1 MHIQKQNENREEK
14 RKKLEIRRR
23 KKEEKNCKNVEKKF
37 MNILG
42 KKESQPSVVFLLN
55 FFFLFEVKLEK
66 VNKKL
71 RDSVRELSHEKQSAS
86 KEN

>member
-14 RKKLEIRRR
+14 EKNWKNRR
-23 KKEEKNCKNVEKKF
+23 KKEEKICKNGEKKF

-42 KKESQPSVVFLLN
+42 KKETQPSVVLFAE
-55 FFFLFEVKLEK
+55 FFFLFEVNLEK
-66 VNKKL
+66 VNKRQ
-71 RDSVRELSHEKQSAS
+71 RDSFRELSHEKQSAS